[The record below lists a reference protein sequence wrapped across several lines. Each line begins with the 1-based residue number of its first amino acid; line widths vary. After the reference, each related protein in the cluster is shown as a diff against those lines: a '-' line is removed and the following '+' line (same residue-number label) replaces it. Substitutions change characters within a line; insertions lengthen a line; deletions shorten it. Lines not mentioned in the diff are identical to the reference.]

1 MTAPEAAPRFAC
13 RQCGASLA
21 FEPGTEALT
30 CGNCGATTPIATPAG
45 QVEELDYASHLS
57 DQAAREER
65 LDVVSVAC
73 GSCGAVATLPPNSV
87 SGACPFCGSP
97 LVVKTGSSRSL
108 LKPRSLLPFAIDGKA
123 ARQALDRWLGSLWF
137 APFGFKKAHKETDR
151 LVGVYIPYWTFDART
166 ETDYAGERGDAYYTT
181 ETYTAEENG
190 RTVTRTRQ
198 VRHVRWSPA
207 SGRVALDFDDL
218 LVLASRSLPE
228 RYTAALEPW
237 GLEALVPFDEAFLA
251 GFRAEAYQ
259 VTLEEGF
266 DQARSAMEEP
276 IAEAIR
282 RDIGGDEQRI
292 QAVDT
297 HCSDVTFKHLLLPV
311 WISAFRYGEKVF
323 RCMINGRTGEVQGE
337 RPYSWAKILL
347 LAAAVL
353 ALAVFWVSRS

>member
-1 MTAPEAAPRFAC
+1 
-13 RQCGASLA
+13 
-21 FEPGTEALT
+21 TEALT
-30 CGNCGATTPIATPAG
+30 CGNCGATTPIPAREEP
-45 QVEELDYASHLS
+45 VEELDYASHLAGLA
-57 DQAAREER
+57 DQEER
-65 LDVVSVAC
+65 FDVVSVAC
-73 GSCGAVATLPPNSV
+73 GSCGAISTLPPNAV

-97 LVVKTGSSRSL
+97 LVVKEGSTRSL
-108 LKPRSLLPFAIDGKA
+108 LKPRSLLPFSIDGKA

-151 LVGVYIPYWTFDART
+151 LTGVYIPYWTFDAHT
-166 ETDYAGERGDAYYTT
+166 ETDYTGERGDAYYTT
-181 ETYTAEENG
+181 ETYTTEENG

-198 VRHVRWSPA
+198 VRHIRWFPA
-207 SGRVALDFDDL
+207 AGRVAMDFDDL

-228 RYTAALEPW
+228 HYTAALEPW
-237 GLEALVPFDEAFLA
+237 DLAALAPFDEAFLA

-259 VTLEEGF
+259 VTLEAGF
-266 DQARSAMEEP
+266 AKARAAMEGP

-297 HCSDVTFKHLLLPV
+297 QCSRTTFKHLLLPV

-353 ALAVFWVSRS
+353 ALVIFWVSRS